1 MNLYIADTHFG
12 HKNILL
18 HDHRPFAD
26 TEEMWAVMKELWNG
40 RVDKKDDVWIIGD
53 FCFWNAQEDP
63 VRYLRA
69 LKGKKHLIIGNHD
82 GRLVK
87 NDKAM
92 SYFESVD
99 YIKKIH
105 DNGKTIIMCH
115 YPLAEW
121 DGFFRG
127 SIHIYGHIHSSKN
140 DAFEFMK
147 KYDNALNAG
156 CMINNYTPASLNEL
170 IRNNDVF
177 KTKDRQ
183 NDAI

>member
-1 MNLYIADTHFG
+1 MNLFIADTHFG

-18 HDHRPFAD
+18 HDHRPFTD
-26 TEEMWAVMKELWNG
+26 TEEMWAVMKEFWNG

-53 FCFWNAQEDP
+53 FCLRSDKDP
-63 VRYLRA
+63 VVYLRA
-69 LKGKKHLIIGNHD
+69 LKGKKHLIVGNHD
-82 GRLVK
+82 DALLK

-127 SIHIYGHIHSSKN
+127 SIHIYGHIHASKN
-140 DAFEFMK
+140 DAYEFMK

-170 IRNNDVF
+170 IKNNESF
-177 KTKDRQ
+177 KTKG
-183 NDAI
+183 